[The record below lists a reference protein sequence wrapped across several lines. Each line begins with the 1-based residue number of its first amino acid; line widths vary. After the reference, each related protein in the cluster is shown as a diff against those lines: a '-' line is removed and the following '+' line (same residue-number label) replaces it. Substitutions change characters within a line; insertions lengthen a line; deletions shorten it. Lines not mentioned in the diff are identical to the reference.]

1 MVWGVTLMI
10 YRLLGDILIL
20 LHFLWIIFILFGFL
34 LVLKSFKFAVIHM
47 AGLAF
52 TLVLNLGGWYCP
64 LTYLESYLRYLHDT
78 QSTYS
83 GPFILHY
90 MERIIYPDI
99 PALYIR
105 VGEIIFVI
113 FYLVFYTYMAKKHH
127 LLGRLKSR

>member
-1 MVWGVTLMI
+1 ML
-10 YRLLGDILIL
+10 YNLLAHITIL
-20 LHFLWIIFILFGFL
+20 LHFVWILFLIFGFIFAL
-34 LVLKSFKFAVIHM
+34 RKSKIALVHV
-47 AGLAF
+47 AGLLF
-52 TLVLNLGGWYCP
+52 SLVLNIFGWYCP

-105 VGEIIFVI
+105 AGEIIFVI

-127 LLGRLKSR
+127 LLGRLRPR

>member
-1 MVWGVTLMI
+1 ML
-10 YRLLGDILIL
+10 YNLLAHITIL
-20 LHFLWIIFILFGFL
+20 LHFVWILFLIFGFIFAL
-34 LVLKSFKFAVIHM
+34 RKSKIALVHV
-47 AGLAF
+47 AGLLF
-52 TLVLNLGGWYCP
+52 SLVLNIFGWYCP

-105 VGEIIFVI
+105 AGEIIFVI